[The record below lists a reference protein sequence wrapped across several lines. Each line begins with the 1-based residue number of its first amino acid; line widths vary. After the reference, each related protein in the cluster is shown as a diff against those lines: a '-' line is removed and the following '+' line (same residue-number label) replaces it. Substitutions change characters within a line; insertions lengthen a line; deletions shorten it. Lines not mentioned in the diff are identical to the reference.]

1 VTYVYGLSDIAYI
14 VRPTPLDIPSPQCNL
29 ASPTTAVTN
38 ERLSQETVYM
48 QTLQAPRD
56 SMRDVSSKGYIP
68 EPWNVELSVR
78 DAREQTASR
87 HDEQALT
94 PRIVPADPYAAW
106 LAQREPQRSSAAVP
120 V

>member
-1 VTYVYGLSDIAYI
+1 
-14 VRPTPLDIPSPQCNL
+14 
-29 ASPTTAVTN
+29 
-38 ERLSQETVYM
+38 M
-48 QTLQAPRD
+48 QILQAPRD
-56 SMRDVSSKGYIP
+56 SLQDVSSSGFIP

-87 HDEQALT
+87 HDEQTLT
-94 PRIVPADPYAAW
+94 TRIVPADPYTAW

>member
-1 VTYVYGLSDIAYI
+1 
-14 VRPTPLDIPSPQCNL
+14 
-29 ASPTTAVTN
+29 
-38 ERLSQETVYM
+38 M

-56 SMRDVSSKGYIP
+56 SMQDVSSPGHIP

-94 PRIVPADPYAAW
+94 ARIVPADPYTAW
-106 LAQREPQRSSAAVP
+106 LQQREPERCSAAVP

>member
-1 VTYVYGLSDIAYI
+1 
-14 VRPTPLDIPSPQCNL
+14 
-29 ASPTTAVTN
+29 
-38 ERLSQETVYM
+38 M
-48 QTLQAPRD
+48 QTPQASRD
-56 SMRDVSSKGYIP
+56 SMQHVSSPAYIP
-68 EPWNVELSVR
+68 EPWNVELSIR

-87 HDEQALT
+87 HDEQTLT

>member
-1 VTYVYGLSDIAYI
+1 MYGLSDIAYI

-56 SMRDVSSKGYIP
+56 SMGDVSSKGYIP

>member
-1 VTYVYGLSDIAYI
+1 VCGLSDIAYI
-14 VRPTPLDIPSPQCNL
+14 VCPTPLDILWKQCNL
-29 ASPTTAVTN
+29 AALTN

-56 SMRDVSSKGYIP
+56 STGGVSSKGYIP

-87 HDEQALT
+87 HDEQTLT
-94 PRIVPADPYAAW
+94 ARIVPADPYTAW

>member
-1 VTYVYGLSDIAYI
+1 MYGLPDIPYI
-14 VRPTPLDIPSPQCNL
+14 VRPTPLDILWKQCNL
-29 ASPTTAVTN
+29 ASPTAALTN

-48 QTLQAPRD
+48 QTFQAPRD
-56 SMRDVSSKGYIP
+56 STGGVSSKGYIP

-94 PRIVPADPYAAW
+94 ARIVPADPYTAW
-106 LAQREPQRSSAAVP
+106 LAQREPERCSAAVP